1 LNCSVDDI
9 LVLAWNKL
17 SVLDTISRRDRHG
30 LYAALVERNRVTK
43 SYVTSHLVFSK
54 AVGKIS
60 SLLLADVYLPFST
73 PAPGEAAM
81 LSLMLH
87 TRIYNNKC
95 LTYANNNSII
105 VSMLLEIRG
114 AREVVIKKRKSRRN
128 RRGSIEGCRCWR
140 SFLTLRWWVVV
151 VEIRVGRVFF
161 AWIRIRAIRHPYSPA

>member
-1 LNCSVDDI
+1 MNCSVDDI

-87 TRIYNNKC
+87 TCIYNNKC

-105 VSMLLEIRG
+105 VSMLLETG
-114 AREVVIKKRKSRRN
+114 ALGKS
-128 RRGSIEGCRCWR
+128 
-140 SFLTLRWWVVV
+140 
-151 VEIRVGRVFF
+151 
-161 AWIRIRAIRHPYSPA
+161 